1 MCPKFNG
8 LLQEAWPE
16 VDVIQKFAIGILLIL
31 TVSLL
36 SACATTPRQPGAS
49 AAATNA
55 TPAQSL
61 NPALPPEQTGSSGAP
76 SDPFEHFNESMLT
89 FNRKAD
95 EWVLRPVATGY
106 SHVVP
111 QPARASIGR
120 FFDNVGVIPR
130 FANDV
135 FQGQFKQAGVE
146 TARFAT
152 NSTLGV
158 AGLFDPADKWF
169 NLKEEPNDFGLT
181 LAKYGVKE
189 GPYLVLPILGP
200 STARDAVGTVVD
212 GAMNP
217 VAYAAPTEAIYY
229 EIAAKALQ
237 AVNARSENLNVFDD
251 VDLYAIDP
259 YAAIQDAYI
268 EKRQAE
274 EDRVKGVGE

>member
-1 MCPKFNG
+1 M
-8 LLQEAWPE
+8 
-16 VDVIQKFAIGILLIL
+16 IRKFAMGTLLIL
-31 TVSLL
+31 MVSLL
-36 SACATTPRQPGAS
+36 TACATTQKQPTAAEGAMNEGHS
-49 AAATNA
+49 D
-55 TPAQSL
+55 SS
-61 NPALPPEQTGSSGAP
+61 NPASSPELPPGEQIGNSGEP

-95 EWVLRPVATGY
+95 DWVLHPAATGY

-120 FFDNVGVIPR
+120 FFENVGVIPR

-152 NSTLGV
+152 NTTLGV
-158 AGLFDPADKWF
+158 GGLFDPADKWF
-169 NLKEEPNDFGLT
+169 GLKQEPNDFGLT

-200 STARDAVGTVVD
+200 STVRDAFGKAVD

-217 VAYAAPTEAIYY
+217 VSYAAPSSAVYY
-229 EIAAKALQ
+229 EFAARAVE
-237 AVNARSENLNVFDD
+237 AVNARSENLNMFED

-268 EKRQAE
+268 ERRQAQ
-274 EDRVKGVGE
+274 EDKVKAGE

>member
-1 MCPKFNG
+1 M
-8 LLQEAWPE
+8 
-16 VDVIQKFAIGILLIL
+16 IRKFAMGTLLIL
-31 TVSLL
+31 MLSLL
-36 SACATTPRQPGAS
+36 NACATAQKQPTGAEAAKNDGHSDSSNAAASPQLPPGAEIG
-49 AAATNA
+49 N
-55 TPAQSL
+55 
-61 NPALPPEQTGSSGAP
+61 SGAP
-76 SDPFEHFNESMLT
+76 SDPFERFNESMLT

-95 EWVLRPVATGY
+95 DWVLHPAATGY

-120 FFDNVGVIPR
+120 FFENVGVIPR

-169 NLKEEPNDFGLT
+169 GLKQEPNDFGLT

-200 STARDAVGTVVD
+200 STVRDALGTAVD
-212 GAMNP
+212 DAINP
-217 VAYAAPTEAIYY
+217 VSYAAPSSAIYY
-229 EIAAKALQ
+229 EVAAKAVQ
-237 AVNARSENLNVFDD
+237 AVNARSENLNMFED

-259 YAAIQDAYI
+259 YGAIQDAYI
-268 EKRQAE
+268 ERREAQ
-274 EDRVKGVGE
+274 EDKVKSGQ

>member
-1 MCPKFNG
+1 MIRKFVVG
-8 LLQEAWPE
+8 T
-16 VDVIQKFAIGILLIL
+16 LLIL
-31 TVSLL
+31 MVSLL
-36 SACATTPRQPGAS
+36 NACATAQKQQPTGAEAAKNDGHPDSSNAASSLETPSGGQID
-49 AAATNA
+49 N
-55 TPAQSL
+55 
-61 NPALPPEQTGSSGAP
+61 SGAP

-95 EWVLRPVATGY
+95 DWVLHPAAKGY
-106 SHVVP
+106 SKVVP

-158 AGLFDPADKWF
+158 GGLFDPADKWF
-169 NLKEEPNDFGLT
+169 GLKQQPNDFGLT

-200 STARDAVGTVVD
+200 STVRDALGTAVD

-217 VAYAAPTEAIYY
+217 VSYAAPSSAVYY
-229 EIAAKALQ
+229 EFAAKAVQ
-237 AVNARSENLNVFDD
+237 AVNARSENLNTFED
-251 VDLYAIDP
+251 VDMYAIDP

-268 EKRQAE
+268 ERRQAQ
-274 EDRVKGVGE
+274 EDKVKAGE

>member
-1 MCPKFNG
+1 
-8 LLQEAWPE
+8 
-16 VDVIQKFAIGILLIL
+16 VILKFAMGALLIL
-31 TVSLL
+31 MVFALD
-36 SACATTPRQPGAS
+36 ACATAQKQATGA
-49 AAATNA
+49 AGATNE
-55 TPAQSL
+55 TPADSL
-61 NPALPPEQTGSSGAP
+61 NPAASPELPSAAQIGNSGGP

-95 EWVLRPVATGY
+95 DWVLRPVATGY

-158 AGLFDPADKWF
+158 AGFFDPADKWF
-169 NLKEEPNDFGLT
+169 GLKQQPNDFGLT

-200 STARDAVGTVVD
+200 STVRDALGTVVD

-217 VAYAAPTEAIYY
+217 VGYAAPSEAIYY
-229 EIAAKALQ
+229 EIAAKAVQ
-237 AVNARSENLNVFDD
+237 TVNARSENLKAFED

-268 EKRQAE
+268 ERRQAQ
-274 EDRVKGVGE
+274 EDRIKSGE

>member
-1 MCPKFNG
+1 MIRKFVMG
-8 LLQEAWPE
+8 A
-16 VDVIQKFAIGILLIL
+16 LLIL
-31 TVSLL
+31 IVFFID
-36 SACATTPRQPGAS
+36 ACATAQKQPTGAVG
-49 AAATNA
+49 ATNE
-55 TPAQSL
+55 TPA
-61 NPALPPEQTGSSGAP
+61 ESSNHAAQISNSGGP

-95 EWVLRPVATGY
+95 DWVLHPVATGY

-111 QPARASIGR
+111 QPARASVGR

-158 AGLFDPADKWF
+158 GGLFDPADKWF
-169 NLKEEPNDFGLT
+169 GLKEEPNDFGLT
-181 LAKYGVKE
+181 LAKYGVNE
-189 GPYLVLPILGP
+189 GPYLVLPLLGP
-200 STARDAVGTVVD
+200 STVRDALGKAVD
-212 GAMNP
+212 GAMDP
-217 VAYAAPTEAIYY
+217 VNYAAPSSAVYY
-229 EIAAKALQ
+229 ELAAKAVS
-237 AVNARSENLNVFDD
+237 AVNTRAENLKMFED

-268 EKRQAE
+268 ERREAE